1 MKKILLILSLFLVL
15 ILNVIYL
22 VLKTPK
28 NIIPNDNSAS
38 ITNNTN
44 DYEIKIEAVDSIDQI
59 FSDHNWVATLSAQNK
74 VTLIATGDVGMGR
87 SVNTRTVKYQD
98 WKWPWLKTADYLKSA
113 DITLINLD
121 APLIKNCPVT
131 DEGMIFC
138 ADASHIEGLKFAGVD
153 IASTANNHYANY
165 KIDGVN
171 ESNNLLILNDIISI
185 QNAKIKPINKN
196 GLSFVFLNYNEI
208 GHEED
213 GVDWADDKTIKSQV
227 SSADKIADIVIV
239 SFHWGNEYTTE
250 ITDRQ
255 KGLAHLAIDSG
266 ADLIIGN
273 HAHWIQPLEIYK
285 DKLIMYAHGNF
296 IFDQMW
302 SQETREGVV
311 GKYTF
316 YNKKLV
322 DVEYSPIQIDDYG
335 QPHFVEGEQKERMLK
350 NLHKISHDYQ
360 TQENLV
366 H

>member
-1 MKKILLILSLFLVL
+1 M
-15 ILNVIYL
+15 
-22 VLKTPK
+22 
-28 NIIPNDNSAS
+28 
-38 ITNNTN
+38 
-44 DYEIKIEAVDSIDQI
+44 
-59 FSDHNWVATLSAQNK
+59 
-74 VTLIATGDVGMGR
+74 
-87 SVNTRTVKYQD
+87 
-98 WKWPWLKTADYLKSA
+98 
-113 DITLINLD
+113 
-121 APLIKNCPVT
+121 
-131 DEGMIFC
+131 
-138 ADASHIEGLKFAGVD
+138 
-153 IASTANNHYANY
+153 
-165 KIDGVN
+165 
-171 ESNNLLILNDIISI
+171 
-185 QNAKIKPINKN
+185 
-196 GLSFVFLNYNEI
+196 
-208 GHEED
+208 
-213 GVDWADDKTIKSQV
+213 
-227 SSADKIADIVIV
+227 
-239 SFHWGNEYTTE
+239 
-250 ITDRQ
+250 
-255 KGLAHLAIDSG
+255 AHLAIDSG